1 MALDLEGIPK
11 PVHVSQHE
19 DTNEAAMV
27 LKSGRPNTD
36 PEDRQDGRRL
46 SCWCPVLN
54 RNHTFFET
62 ESKH

>member
-1 MALDLEGIPK
+1 MSGVTVKGRDLEGIPK

-19 DTNEAAMV
+19 DTSEAAMV

-46 SCWCPVLN
+46 LCLVSGFEQESHVL
-54 RNHTFFET
+54 
-62 ESKH
+62 